1 MSAASHQPPRL
12 LIPAGFGLSYTTIR
26 LVPEHGW
33 GPSAIVGL
41 IVFLLILWG
50 PAGIRAAAKA
60 AAVRAATKKKKAEAD
75 KKEGAK

>member
-1 MSAASHQPPRL
+1 MSATSHQPSRL

-26 LVPEHGW
+26 LVPENGW
-33 GPSAIVGL
+33 GPSAVVGL

-60 AAVRAATKKKKAEAD
+60 AAVHAATKKKAEAE